1 MIRVASPGDAAG
13 VHRIY
18 APIVRDTVISFE
30 LEVPT
35 VEEIAARIAKTLPEF
50 PWLVDERDGHLA
62 GYAYASRHRER
73 RAYQWSVDVSC
84 YVDEAWRGRGV
95 GRGLYRA
102 LLHLLRLQG
111 FQSAFAGIALP
122 NAGSV
127 ALHGAVGFVPIGV
140 YRDVGFKLGEW
151 RDTGWWQCRLGEPVA
166 DPRAPRP
173 FSALGLGVLDDLGGA
188 ALE

>member
-1 MIRVASPGDAAG
+1 VIRVARVADAAE

-35 VEEIAARIAKTLPEF
+35 VEEIGARIAKTLPEF
-50 PWLVDERDGHLA
+50 PWLVDEREGGLA

-73 RAYQWSVDVSC
+73 RAYQWSVDVTC

-95 GRGLYRA
+95 GRALYLA
-102 LLHLLRLQG
+102 LLALLRRQG
-111 FQSAFAGIALP
+111 FQGAFAGIALP
-122 NAGSV
+122 NAASV
-127 ALHGAVGFVPIGV
+127 ALHEAVGFVHLGT
-140 YRDVGFKLGEW
+140 YREVGYKLGQW
-151 RDTGWWQCRLGEPVA
+151 RDTGWWQCRLGDAPA
-166 DPRAPRP
+166 DPAPPRP
-173 FSALGLGVLDDLGGA
+173 FSALGPRVLDDPAGA

>member
-1 MIRVASPGDAAG
+1 MIRVARVDDAAE

-50 PWLVDERDGHLA
+50 PWLVDERDGGLA

-73 RAYQWSVDVSC
+73 RAYQWSVDVTC
-84 YVDEAWRGRGV
+84 YVDEAHRGRGV
-95 GRGLYRA
+95 GRALYVA
-102 LLHLLRLQG
+102 LLAILRRQG
-111 FQSAFAGIALP
+111 FQGAFAGIALP
-122 NAGSV
+122 NAASV
-127 ALHGAVGFVPIGV
+127 ALHEAVGFEHVGT
-140 YRDVGFKLGEW
+140 YRNVGYKLGRW
-151 RDTGWWQCRLGEPVA
+151 RDTGWWQRTLGEARPEPA
-166 DPRAPRP
+166 PPRP
-173 FSALGLGVLDDLGGA
+173 FSALGAGVLDDLAGA

>member
-1 MIRVASPGDAAG
+1 MIRVATPRDAAE

-18 APIVRDTVISFE
+18 APIVRDTAISFE
-30 LEVPT
+30 LEVPPPD
-35 VEEIAARIAKTLPEF
+35 EIEARIRKTLAQF
-50 PWLVDERDGHLA
+50 PWLVDERGGALA

-95 GRGLYRA
+95 GRGLYTA
-102 LLHLLRLQG
+102 LLRILRLQG

-122 NAGSV
+122 NAGSI
-127 ALHGAVGFVPIGV
+127 ALHEAVGFERVGV
-140 YRDVGFKLGEW
+140 YREVGFKLGEW
-151 RDTGWWQCRLGEPVA
+151 RDTGWWQCRLGDAV
-166 DPRAPRP
+166 PRPDAPRP
-173 FSALGLGVLDDLGGA
+173 FSALGARVLDDLGGA

>member
-1 MIRVASPGDAAG
+1 MIRVATAADAAE

-30 LEVPT
+30 IEVPP
-35 VEEIAARIAKTLPEF
+35 VQEIARRIAGTLPEF
-50 PWLVDERDGHLA
+50 PWLVDERGGRLA

-73 RAYQWSVDVSC
+73 RAYQWSVDVAC

-95 GRGLYRA
+95 GRGLYAA
-102 LLHLLRLQG
+102 LLPLLRRQG

-122 NAGSV
+122 NAASV
-127 ALHGAVGFVPIGV
+127 ALHEAAGFECVGIH
-140 YRDVGFKLGEW
+140 RDVGFKLGAW
-151 RDTGWWQCRLGEPVA
+151 RDTGWWQCRLGQPVPHPEP
-166 DPRAPRP
+166 PRP
-173 FSALGLGVLDDLGGA
+173 FSALGPGVLDDLRGA